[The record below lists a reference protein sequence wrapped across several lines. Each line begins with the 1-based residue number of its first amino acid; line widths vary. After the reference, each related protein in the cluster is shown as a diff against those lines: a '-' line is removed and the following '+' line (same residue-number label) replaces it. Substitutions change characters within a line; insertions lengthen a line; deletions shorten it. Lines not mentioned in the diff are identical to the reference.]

1 MGQNIHEYKM
11 FILAFNYFGGCFLKK
26 IRTNLHHTV
35 SFVLVQKTTL
45 CICQISSSFVI
56 DSSLVIIIYQ
66 WMKRLQNSIFLP
78 QLDLCALLGVFQC
91 LRGCKSGCQRG
102 RSRWDFPCHLDH
114 SWTWVVWV
122 LDARWPIVSCIVQE
136 VCPVVVHQPRREK
149 GSSNIVI
156 PTSFRENFR
165 KATSLFR
172 AILPTKDSFSLN
184 SASHTVWKPF
194 MSFFRFLSI
203 GSRAV
208 SHNCSFF
215 CSCSSIVT

>member
-1 MGQNIHEYKM
+1 M
-11 FILAFNYFGGCFLKK
+11 FILALNYFGGCFLKK
-26 IRTNLHHTV
+26 IRINLHHTV

-45 CICQISSSFVI
+45 CICQIKPFLI

-66 WMKRLQNSIFLP
+66 KWMNDFTIQFFLP

-91 LRGCKSGCQRG
+91 LWGCKSGCQRG

-122 LDARWPIVSCIVQE
+122 LDARWPIVLCIVQG